1 MGFKRQGFSRNLEFT
16 SLAPGIW
23 SYPTPQEYTLTL
35 PCLSFMRVLG
45 IWTQVF
51 KLVPQTFYWFSHLL
65 GLNILVTASFTKR
78 RTLLWLWLAYFL
90 TGALSTFHILL
101 AICLSSLEKCLVR
114 LWLAL
119 KLVTIIIVLNCVSS
133 LQIWILNPLSFY
145 KFILPLSGWICI
157 LLFPSDENMF
167 HWM

>member
-35 PCLSFMRVLG
+35 PCLAFMRVLG

-51 KLVPQTFYWFSHLL
+51 KLVPQTFYWFS
-65 GLNILVTASFTKR
+65 LNILVTASFTKKPA
-78 RTLLWLWLAYFL
+78 LLWLWLAYLL

-101 AICLSSLEKCLVR
+101 VICVSSLEKCLVR

-119 KLVTIIIVLNCVSS
+119 KLITIIIVLNCVSS
-133 LQIWILNPLSFY
+133 LQIWILNPLSLY